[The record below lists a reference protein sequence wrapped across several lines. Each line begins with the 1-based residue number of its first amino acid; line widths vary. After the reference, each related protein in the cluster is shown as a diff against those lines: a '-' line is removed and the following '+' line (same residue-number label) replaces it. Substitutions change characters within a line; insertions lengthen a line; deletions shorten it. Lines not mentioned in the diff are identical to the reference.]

1 MSHRKQRVII
11 TELHNILDTF
21 RTIFVDDSTIYQSID
36 EDYEYTLIEALQ
48 LVPEQYDAVIMKYIE
63 LIKIIARNVNFR
75 QLSIELEILN
85 SDDVMPHV
93 EIDSMKLFEEGLHE
107 TKITRTN
114 KARIMN
120 IASKLQPIS
129 VCINKIISMPIKIVK
144 RIGDLQH
151 TNSNSIL

>member
-1 MSHRKQRVII
+1 MSHHNKRVII
-11 TELHNILDTF
+11 AELHNILDTF
-21 RTIFVDDSTIYQSID
+21 RTIFIDDSSICQSID
-36 EDYEYTLIEALQ
+36 EDYEYTLTETLQ
-48 LVPEQYDAVIMKYIE
+48 LVPEQYDIVIMKYIE
-63 LIKIIARNVNFR
+63 LIKIIVRNVNFR

-85 SDDVMPHV
+85 NDDIMPHV
-93 EIDSMKLFEEGLHE
+93 EIDSLKLFEEGLQE
-107 TKITRTN
+107 TKITRAN

-151 TNSNSIL
+151 TNANSIL